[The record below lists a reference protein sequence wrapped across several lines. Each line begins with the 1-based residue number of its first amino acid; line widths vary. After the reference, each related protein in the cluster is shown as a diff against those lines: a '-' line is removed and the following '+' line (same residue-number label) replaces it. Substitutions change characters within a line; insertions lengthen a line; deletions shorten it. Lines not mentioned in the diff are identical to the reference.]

1 MRSPGSRLIFDCG
14 PLGYLSTA
22 AHGHADALS
31 LTGVLD
37 RSLELVDAGTF
48 AYQEGGEWRQFFR
61 GTSAHNCLLVDDLN
75 QSEILGTFLWGRK
88 AKVRALFWNS
98 NNEFDLVVAEQDGY
112 LDLGI
117 AHRRA
122 VLFFKPDCLV
132 IKDQL
137 SGKGNHVFEQ
147 LWHLLPGVLAHVEEN
162 YIKIQ
167 GDGQEYAFLSL
178 DGPTTQME
186 VIEGQV
192 TPIQG
197 WFSAR
202 YGEKVPAPA
211 LQYSVRENLPA
222 IITTAFIPVGV
233 IRGDGWLEK
242 KAKLLSLVKDY

>member
-1 MRSPGSRLIFDCG
+1 MKYWG
-14 PLGYLSTA
+14 LSC
-22 AHGHADALS
+22 
-31 LTGVLD
+31 
-37 RSLELVDAGTF
+37 
-48 AYQEGGEWRQFFR
+48 GGERQR
-61 GTSAHNCLLVDDLN
+61 RD
-75 QSEILGTFLWGRK
+75 
-88 AKVRALFWNS
+88 ALFWNS
-98 NNEFDLVVAEQDGY
+98 NNELDLAVAEQDGY

-122 VLFFKPDCLV
+122 VLFYKPDCLV

-147 LWHLLPGVLAHVEEN
+147 LWHLLPGVLARVEEN
-162 YIKIQ
+162 YIKLQ
-167 GDGQEYAFLSL
+167 CDGQEYAFLSL

-222 IITTAFIPVGV
+222 IITTPFIPVGM
-233 IRGDGWLEK
+233 ITEDRWLEK
-242 KAKLLSLVKDY
+242 KRSFYHWSSVIDWPP